1 MNLIVVTERQATA
14 SILMRR
20 CNWLIALALST
31 FIVSFV
37 ACAPS
42 HDAPESASPASSAT
56 ATSDATPSSQQ
67 FPSEA
72 KVVRVIDGVTIEVE
86 HEGERFLV
94 RYLGVSIPAS
104 ADLAEAS
111 EFNQFIAQGKTVVLS
126 SEDAGVDFDGAHL
139 RYVFIDGE
147 MVNLKLLNG
156 GWGEVAQFPASF
168 EKFEEFFKA
177 ESLARTD
184 GRGTWSVE
192 ASSPVPSSSEAPL
205 KSPGR
210 PQAQLR
216 ISLAARFLPV
226 PALHQALAA
235 GANFLVPTR
244 LSSKGTSISGLA
256 SVCTTCRGACSTP
269 PLSSSQGRETAGFAP
284 KPRRR
289 LWVGKGPSGRKSLEL
304 SVFGNFVSCRLR

>member
-1 MNLIVVTERQATA
+1 MNLIVVTERQANA
-14 SILMRR
+14 SILIKR
-20 CNWLIALALST
+20 CNWLMALAFSA
-31 FIVSFV
+31 FVVSFV

-168 EKFEEFFKA
+168 EKFEEFFEA

-184 GRGTWSVE
+184 GRGIWSVE
-192 ASSPVPSSSEAPL
+192 ASSPVPSSSEATPQISRPTP
-205 KSPGR
+205 SPTQNFVGGTLPAR
-210 PQAQLR
+210 PGSPSGSGGGCEFSGSDTPVIKGNVDQRSGELLYHVPE
-216 ISLAARFLPV
+216 SLFYSTTVVELGQGDRWFCTEAEA
-226 PALHQALAA
+226 QAL
-235 GANFLVPTR
+235 GWKR
-244 LSSKGTSISGLA
+244 SK
-256 SVCTTCRGACSTP
+256 R
-269 PLSSSQGRETAGFAP
+269 
-284 KPRRR
+284 
-289 LWVGKGPSGRKSLEL
+289 
-304 SVFGNFVSCRLR
+304 

>member
-1 MNLIVVTERQATA
+1 MNLIVVTERQANA
-14 SILMRR
+14 SILIKR
-20 CNWLIALALST
+20 CNWLMALAFSA
-31 FIVSFV
+31 FVVSFV

-111 EFNQFIAQGKTVVLS
+111 EFNQFIAHGKTVVLS

-168 EKFEEFFKA
+168 EKFEEFFEA

-184 GRGTWSVE
+184 GRGIWSVE
-192 ASSPVPSSSEAPL
+192 ASSPVPSSSEATPQISRPTPTPTQNFVGGTL
-205 KSPGR
+205 PARPGSPSGSGGGCEFSGSDTPVIKGNVDQR
-210 PQAQLR
+210 SGELLYHVPG
-216 ISLAARFLPV
+216 SLFYSTTVVEPGQGDRWFCTEAEA
-226 PALHQALAA
+226 QAL
-235 GANFLVPTR
+235 GWKR
-244 LSSKGTSISGLA
+244 SK
-256 SVCTTCRGACSTP
+256 R
-269 PLSSSQGRETAGFAP
+269 
-284 KPRRR
+284 
-289 LWVGKGPSGRKSLEL
+289 
-304 SVFGNFVSCRLR
+304 

>member
-14 SILMRR
+14 SIRMRR
-20 CNWLIALALST
+20 CNWLIALAFSA
-31 FIVSFV
+31 FIVSFA

-42 HDAPESASPASSAT
+42 HDAPESASPAPSAT

-104 ADLAEAS
+104 ADHAEAS
-111 EFNQFIAQGKTVVLS
+111 QFNQFIAQGKTVVLS

-184 GRGTWSVE
+184 GRGIWSVE
-192 ASSPVPSSSEAPL
+192 ASSPVPSSSEATPQISRPTP
-205 KSPGR
+205 SPTQNFVGGTLPAR
-210 PQAQLR
+210 PGSPSGSGGGCEFSGSDTPVIKGNVDQRSGELLYHVPE
-216 ISLAARFLPV
+216 SLFYSTTVVEPGQGDRWFCTEAEA
-226 PALHQALAA
+226 QAL
-235 GANFLVPTR
+235 GWER
-244 LSSKGTSISGLA
+244 SK
-256 SVCTTCRGACSTP
+256 R
-269 PLSSSQGRETAGFAP
+269 
-284 KPRRR
+284 
-289 LWVGKGPSGRKSLEL
+289 
-304 SVFGNFVSCRLR
+304 

>member
-1 MNLIVVTERQATA
+1 M
-14 SILMRR
+14 M
-20 CNWLIALALST
+20 ALAFSA

-184 GRGTWSVE
+184 GRGIWSVE
-192 ASSPVPSSSEAPL
+192 ASSPVPSSSEATPQISRPTP
-205 KSPGR
+205 SPTQNFVGGTLPAR
-210 PQAQLR
+210 PGSPSGSGGGCEFSGSATPVIKGNVDQRSGELLYHVPE
-216 ISLAARFLPV
+216 SLFYSTTVVEPGQGDRWFCTEAEA
-226 PALHQALAA
+226 QAL
-235 GANFLVPTR
+235 GWER
-244 LSSKGTSISGLA
+244 SK
-256 SVCTTCRGACSTP
+256 R
-269 PLSSSQGRETAGFAP
+269 
-284 KPRRR
+284 
-289 LWVGKGPSGRKSLEL
+289 
-304 SVFGNFVSCRLR
+304 

>member
-1 MNLIVVTERQATA
+1 MNLIVVTERQANA
-14 SILMRR
+14 SILIKR
-20 CNWLIALALST
+20 CNWLMALAFSA
-31 FIVSFV
+31 FVVSFV

-56 ATSDATPSSQQ
+56 ATSDATPSSQL

-177 ESLARTD
+177 ESLARTE
-184 GRGTWSVE
+184 GRGIWSVE
-192 ASSPVPSSSEAPL
+192 ASSPFPSSSEVTPQIS
-205 KSPGR
+205 SPTPTQNFVGGTLPAR
-210 PQAQLR
+210 PGSPSGSGGACEFSGSDTPVIKGNVDQRPGERLYHVPE
-216 ISLAARFLPV
+216 SLFYSTTVVEPGQGDRWFCTEAEA
-226 PALHQALAA
+226 QAL
-235 GANFLVPTR
+235 GWER
-244 LSSKGTSISGLA
+244 SK
-256 SVCTTCRGACSTP
+256 R
-269 PLSSSQGRETAGFAP
+269 
-284 KPRRR
+284 
-289 LWVGKGPSGRKSLEL
+289 
-304 SVFGNFVSCRLR
+304 

>member
-1 MNLIVVTERQATA
+1 MNLIVVTERQANA

-20 CNWLIALALST
+20 CNWLMALAFSA

-94 RYLGVSIPAS
+94 RYLGVTIPAS
-104 ADLAEAS
+104 ADLAEAA
-111 EFNQFIAQGKTVVLS
+111 EFNQFIAHGKTVVLS

-184 GRGTWSVE
+184 GRGIWSVE
-192 ASSPVPSSSEAPL
+192 ASSPVPSSSEATPQISRPTP
-205 KSPGR
+205 SPTQNFVGGTLPAR
-210 PQAQLR
+210 PGSPSGSGGGCEFSGSATPVIKGNVDQRSGELLYHVPE
-216 ISLAARFLPV
+216 SLFYSTTVVEPGQGDRWFCTEAEA
-226 PALHQALAA
+226 QAL
-235 GANFLVPTR
+235 GWER
-244 LSSKGTSISGLA
+244 SK
-256 SVCTTCRGACSTP
+256 R
-269 PLSSSQGRETAGFAP
+269 
-284 KPRRR
+284 
-289 LWVGKGPSGRKSLEL
+289 
-304 SVFGNFVSCRLR
+304 

>member
-1 MNLIVVTERQATA
+1 MNLIVVTERQANA

-20 CNWLIALALST
+20 CNWLMALAFSA

-94 RYLGVSIPAS
+94 RYLGVTIPAS
-104 ADLAEAS
+104 ADLAEAA
-111 EFNQFIAQGKTVVLS
+111 EFNQFIAQGKTVVLA

-184 GRGTWSVE
+184 GRGIWSVE
-192 ASSPVPSSSEAPL
+192 ASSPVPSSSEATPQISRPTP
-205 KSPGR
+205 SPTQNFVGGTLPAR
-210 PQAQLR
+210 PGSPSGSGGGCEFSGSAT
-216 ISLAARFLPV
+216 PV
-226 PALHQALAA
+226 IKGNVDQRSGELLYHVPEGLFYSTTVVEPGQGDRWFCTEAEAQAL
-235 GANFLVPTR
+235 GWER
-244 LSSKGTSISGLA
+244 SK
-256 SVCTTCRGACSTP
+256 R
-269 PLSSSQGRETAGFAP
+269 
-284 KPRRR
+284 
-289 LWVGKGPSGRKSLEL
+289 
-304 SVFGNFVSCRLR
+304 

>member
-1 MNLIVVTERQATA
+1 MNLIVVTERQANA
-14 SILMRR
+14 SILIKR
-20 CNWLIALALST
+20 CNWLMALAFSA
-31 FIVSFV
+31 FVVSFV

-56 ATSDATPSSQQ
+56 ATSDATPSSQL

-147 MVNLKLLNG
+147 MV
-156 GWGEVAQFPASF
+156 
-168 EKFEEFFKA
+168 
-177 ESLARTD
+177 ES
-184 GRGTWSVE
+184 E
-192 ASSPVPSSSEAPL
+192 ASE
-205 KSPGR
+205 
-210 PQAQLR
+210 
-216 ISLAARFLPV
+216 
-226 PALHQALAA
+226 
-235 GANFLVPTR
+235 
-244 LSSKGTSISGLA
+244 
-256 SVCTTCRGACSTP
+256 
-269 PLSSSQGRETAGFAP
+269 
-284 KPRRR
+284 RR
-289 LWVGKGPSGRKSLEL
+289 LGRSGSIPSQL
-304 SVFGNFVSCRLR
+304 

>member
-14 SILMRR
+14 SIRMRR
-20 CNWLIALALST
+20 CNWLIALAFSA
-31 FIVSFV
+31 FIVSFA

-42 HDAPESASPASSAT
+42 HDAPESASPAPSAT

-104 ADLAEAS
+104 ADHAEAS
-111 EFNQFIAQGKTVVLS
+111 QFNQFIAQGKTVVLS

-184 GRGTWSVE
+184 GRGIWSVE
-192 ASSPVPSSSEAPL
+192 ASSPVPSSSEATPQISRPTP
-205 KSPGR
+205 SPNHNFVGGTLPAR
-210 PQAQLR
+210 PGSPSGSGGGCEFSGSDTPVIKGNVDQRSGELLYHVPE
-216 ISLAARFLPV
+216 SLFYSTTVVEPGQGDRWFCTEAEA
-226 PALHQALAA
+226 QAL
-235 GANFLVPTR
+235 GWKR
-244 LSSKGTSISGLA
+244 SK
-256 SVCTTCRGACSTP
+256 R
-269 PLSSSQGRETAGFAP
+269 
-284 KPRRR
+284 
-289 LWVGKGPSGRKSLEL
+289 
-304 SVFGNFVSCRLR
+304 

>member
-1 MNLIVVTERQATA
+1 MNLIIVTERQANA
-14 SILMRR
+14 SILIKR
-20 CNWLIALALST
+20 CNWLMALAFSA
-31 FIVSFV
+31 FVVSFV

-56 ATSDATPSSQQ
+56 ATSDATPSSQL

-168 EKFEEFFKA
+168 EKFEEFFEA

-184 GRGTWSVE
+184 GRGIWSVE
-192 ASSPVPSSSEAPL
+192 ASSPVPSSSEATPQISRPTPTPTQNFVGGTL
-205 KSPGR
+205 PARPGSPSGSGGGCEFSGSDTPVIKGNVDQR
-210 PQAQLR
+210 SGELLYHVPG
-216 ISLAARFLPV
+216 SLFYSTTVVEPGQGDRWFCTEAEA
-226 PALHQALAA
+226 QAL
-235 GANFLVPTR
+235 GWKR
-244 LSSKGTSISGLA
+244 SK
-256 SVCTTCRGACSTP
+256 R
-269 PLSSSQGRETAGFAP
+269 
-284 KPRRR
+284 
-289 LWVGKGPSGRKSLEL
+289 
-304 SVFGNFVSCRLR
+304 

>member
-14 SILMRR
+14 SIRMRR
-20 CNWLIALALST
+20 CNWLIALAFSA
-31 FIVSFV
+31 FIVSFA

-42 HDAPESASPASSAT
+42 HDAPESASPAPSAT

-104 ADLAEAS
+104 ADHAEAS
-111 EFNQFIAQGKTVVLS
+111 QFNQFIAQGKTVVLS

-184 GRGTWSVE
+184 GRGIWSVE
-192 ASSPVPSSSEAPL
+192 ASSPVPSSSEATPQISRPTP
-205 KSPGR
+205 SPNHNFVGGTLPAR
-210 PQAQLR
+210 PG
-216 ISLAARFLPV
+216 S
-226 PALHQALAA
+226 
-235 GANFLVPTR
+235 
-244 LSSKGTSISGLA
+244 
-256 SVCTTCRGACSTP
+256 
-269 PLSSSQGRETAGFAP
+269 
-284 KPRRR
+284 
-289 LWVGKGPSGRKSLEL
+289 PSGSGGGCEF
-304 SVFGNFVSCRLR
+304 SGS

>member
-1 MNLIVVTERQATA
+1 MNLIVVTERQANA

-20 CNWLIALALST
+20 CNWLMALAFSA

-104 ADLAEAS
+104 ADLAEAA

-126 SEDAGVDFDGAHL
+126 SEDADVDFDGAHL

-184 GRGTWSVE
+184 GRGIWSVE
-192 ASSPVPSSSEAPL
+192 ASSPVPSSSEATPQISRPTPIPTQNFVGGTL
-205 KSPGR
+205 PARPGSR
-210 PQAQLR
+210 SGSGGGCEFSGSDTPVIKGNVDQRSGELLYHVPE
-216 ISLAARFLPV
+216 SLFYSTTVVEPGQGDRWFCTEAEA
-226 PALHQALAA
+226 QAL
-235 GANFLVPTR
+235 GWER
-244 LSSKGTSISGLA
+244 SK
-256 SVCTTCRGACSTP
+256 R
-269 PLSSSQGRETAGFAP
+269 
-284 KPRRR
+284 
-289 LWVGKGPSGRKSLEL
+289 
-304 SVFGNFVSCRLR
+304 

>member
-14 SILMRR
+14 SIRMRR
-20 CNWLIALALST
+20 CNWLIALAFSA

-42 HDAPESASPASSAT
+42 HDAPESSSPASSAT

-94 RYLGVSIPAS
+94 RYLGVTIPAS
-104 ADLAEAS
+104 ADLAEAA

-184 GRGTWSVE
+184 GRGIWSVE
-192 ASSPVPSSSEAPL
+192 ASSPVPSSSEATPQISRPTP
-205 KSPGR
+205 SPNHNFVGGTLPAR
-210 PQAQLR
+210 PGSPSGSGGGCEFSGSDTPVIKGNVDQRSGELLYHVPE
-216 ISLAARFLPV
+216 SLFYSTTVVEPGQGDRWFCTEAEA
-226 PALHQALAA
+226 QAL
-235 GANFLVPTR
+235 GWER
-244 LSSKGTSISGLA
+244 SK
-256 SVCTTCRGACSTP
+256 R
-269 PLSSSQGRETAGFAP
+269 
-284 KPRRR
+284 
-289 LWVGKGPSGRKSLEL
+289 
-304 SVFGNFVSCRLR
+304 

>member
-1 MNLIVVTERQATA
+1 MNLIVVTERQANA
-14 SILMRR
+14 SILIKR
-20 CNWLIALALST
+20 CNWLMALAFSA
-31 FIVSFV
+31 FVVSFV

-56 ATSDATPSSQQ
+56 ATSDATPSSQL

-168 EKFEEFFKA
+168 EKFEEFFEA

-184 GRGTWSVE
+184 GRGIWSVE
-192 ASSPVPSSSEAPL
+192 ASSPVPSSSEATPQISRPTP
-205 KSPGR
+205 SPTQNFVGGTLPAR
-210 PQAQLR
+210 PGSPSGSGGGCEFSGSDTPVIKGNVDQRSGELLYHVPG
-216 ISLAARFLPV
+216 SLFYSTTVVEPGQGDRWFCTEAEA
-226 PALHQALAA
+226 QAL
-235 GANFLVPTR
+235 GWKR
-244 LSSKGTSISGLA
+244 SK
-256 SVCTTCRGACSTP
+256 R
-269 PLSSSQGRETAGFAP
+269 
-284 KPRRR
+284 
-289 LWVGKGPSGRKSLEL
+289 
-304 SVFGNFVSCRLR
+304 

>member
-14 SILMRR
+14 SIRMRR
-20 CNWLIALALST
+20 CNWLIALAFSA
-31 FIVSFV
+31 FIVSFA

-42 HDAPESASPASSAT
+42 HDAPESASPAPSAT

-104 ADLAEAS
+104 ADHAEAS
-111 EFNQFIAQGKTVVLS
+111 QFNQFIAQGKTVVLS

-184 GRGTWSVE
+184 GRGIWSVE
-192 ASSPVPSSSEAPL
+192 ASSPVPSSSEATPQISRPTP
-205 KSPGR
+205 SPNHNFVGGTLPAR
-210 PQAQLR
+210 PGSPSGSGGGCEFSGSDTPVIKGNVDQRSGELLYHVPE
-216 ISLAARFLPV
+216 SLFYSTTVVEPGQGDRWFCTEAEA
-226 PALHQALAA
+226 QAL
-235 GANFLVPTR
+235 GWER
-244 LSSKGTSISGLA
+244 SK
-256 SVCTTCRGACSTP
+256 R
-269 PLSSSQGRETAGFAP
+269 
-284 KPRRR
+284 
-289 LWVGKGPSGRKSLEL
+289 
-304 SVFGNFVSCRLR
+304 

>member
-1 MNLIVVTERQATA
+1 MNLIVVTERQTNV
-14 SILMRR
+14 SIQMRR
-20 CNWLIALALST
+20 CNWLMALAVSA

-42 HDAPESASPASSAT
+42 HDVPEPASPALLAT
-56 ATSDATPSSQQ
+56 ATSDAIPSSQQ

-126 SEDAGVDFDGAHL
+126 SEDAVVDFDGAHL

-184 GRGTWSVE
+184 GRGIWSVE
-192 ASSPVPSSSEAPL
+192 ASSPVPSSSEATPQISRPTP
-205 KSPGR
+205 SPTQNFVGGTLPAR
-210 PQAQLR
+210 PGSPSDSGGGCEFSGSDTPVIKGNVDQRSGELLYHVPE
-216 ISLAARFLPV
+216 SLFYSTTVVEPGQGDRWFCTEAEA
-226 PALHQALAA
+226 QAL
-235 GANFLVPTR
+235 GWER
-244 LSSKGTSISGLA
+244 SK
-256 SVCTTCRGACSTP
+256 
-269 PLSSSQGRETAGFAP
+269 
-284 KPRRR
+284 
-289 LWVGKGPSGRKSLEL
+289 W
-304 SVFGNFVSCRLR
+304 

>member
-1 MNLIVVTERQATA
+1 M
-14 SILMRR
+14 M
-20 CNWLIALALST
+20 ALAFSA

-104 ADLAEAS
+104 ADLAEAL

-184 GRGTWSVE
+184 GRGIWSVE
-192 ASSPVPSSSEAPL
+192 ASSPVPSSSEATPQISRPTP
-205 KSPGR
+205 SPTQNFVGGTLPAR
-210 PQAQLR
+210 PGSPSGSGGGCEFSGSATPVIKGNVDQRSGELLYHVPE
-216 ISLAARFLPV
+216 SLFYSTTVVEPGQGDRWFCTEAEA
-226 PALHQALAA
+226 QAL
-235 GANFLVPTR
+235 GWER
-244 LSSKGTSISGLA
+244 SK
-256 SVCTTCRGACSTP
+256 R
-269 PLSSSQGRETAGFAP
+269 
-284 KPRRR
+284 
-289 LWVGKGPSGRKSLEL
+289 
-304 SVFGNFVSCRLR
+304 

>member
-1 MNLIVVTERQATA
+1 MNLIVVTERQANA
-14 SILMRR
+14 SILIKR
-20 CNWLIALALST
+20 CNWLMALAFSA
-31 FIVSFV
+31 FVVSFV

-56 ATSDATPSSQQ
+56 ATSDATTSSQL

-156 GWGEVAQFPASF
+156 GWVEVAQFPASF

-177 ESLARTD
+177 ESLARTE
-184 GRGTWSVE
+184 GRGIWSVE
-192 ASSPVPSSSEAPL
+192 ASSPVPSSSEATPQISRPTP
-205 KSPGR
+205 SPTQNFVGGTLPAR
-210 PQAQLR
+210 PGSPSGSGGGCEFYGSDTPVIKGNVDQRSGELLYHVPG
-216 ISLAARFLPV
+216 SLFYSTTVVEPGQGDRWFCTEAEA
-226 PALHQALAA
+226 QAL
-235 GANFLVPTR
+235 GWKR
-244 LSSKGTSISGLA
+244 SK
-256 SVCTTCRGACSTP
+256 R
-269 PLSSSQGRETAGFAP
+269 
-284 KPRRR
+284 
-289 LWVGKGPSGRKSLEL
+289 
-304 SVFGNFVSCRLR
+304 

>member
-1 MNLIVVTERQATA
+1 M
-14 SILMRR
+14 
-20 CNWLIALALST
+20 IALAFSA

-42 HDAPESASPASSAT
+42 HDAPEPASPTLLAT

-104 ADLAEAS
+104 ADHAEAS
-111 EFNQFIAQGKTVVLS
+111 QFNQFIAQGKTVVLS

-184 GRGTWSVE
+184 GRGIWSVE
-192 ASSPVPSSSEAPL
+192 ASSPVPSSSEATPQISRPTP
-205 KSPGR
+205 SPTQNFVGGTLPAR
-210 PQAQLR
+210 PGSPSGSGGGCEFSGSDTPVIKGNVDQRSGELLYHVPG
-216 ISLAARFLPV
+216 SLFYSTTVVEPGQGDRWFCTEAEA
-226 PALHQALAA
+226 QAL
-235 GANFLVPTR
+235 GWER
-244 LSSKGTSISGLA
+244 SK
-256 SVCTTCRGACSTP
+256 R
-269 PLSSSQGRETAGFAP
+269 
-284 KPRRR
+284 
-289 LWVGKGPSGRKSLEL
+289 
-304 SVFGNFVSCRLR
+304 

>member
-86 HEGERFLV
+86 HEDERFLV

-192 ASSPVPSSSEAPL
+192 ASSPVPSSSEAPPQISRPTP
-205 KSPGR
+205 SPTQNFVGGTLPAR
-210 PQAQLR
+210 PGSPSGSGGGCEFSGSDTPVIKGNVDQRSGELLYHVPE
-216 ISLAARFLPV
+216 SLFYSTTVVEPGQGDRWFCTEAEA
-226 PALHQALAA
+226 QAL
-235 GANFLVPTR
+235 GWKR
-244 LSSKGTSISGLA
+244 SK
-256 SVCTTCRGACSTP
+256 R
-269 PLSSSQGRETAGFAP
+269 
-284 KPRRR
+284 
-289 LWVGKGPSGRKSLEL
+289 
-304 SVFGNFVSCRLR
+304 

>member
-1 MNLIVVTERQATA
+1 MNLIVVTERQAKA
-14 SILMRR
+14 SIQMRR
-20 CNWLIALALST
+20 CNWLIALAFSA

-184 GRGTWSVE
+184 GRGIWSVE
-192 ASSPVPSSSEAPL
+192 ASSPVPSSSEATPQISRPTP
-205 KSPGR
+205 SPTQNFVGGTLPAR
-210 PQAQLR
+210 PGSPSGSGGGCEFSGSDTPVIKGNVDQRSGELLYHVPE
-216 ISLAARFLPV
+216 SLFYSTTVVEPGQGDRWFCTEAEA
-226 PALHQALAA
+226 QAL
-235 GANFLVPTR
+235 GWER
-244 LSSKGTSISGLA
+244 SK
-256 SVCTTCRGACSTP
+256 R
-269 PLSSSQGRETAGFAP
+269 
-284 KPRRR
+284 
-289 LWVGKGPSGRKSLEL
+289 
-304 SVFGNFVSCRLR
+304 

>member
-1 MNLIVVTERQATA
+1 M
-14 SILMRR
+14 M
-20 CNWLIALALST
+20 ALAFSA

-184 GRGTWSVE
+184 GRGIWSVE
-192 ASSPVPSSSEAPL
+192 APSPGPSSSEATPQISRPTP
-205 KSPGR
+205 SPTQNFVGGTLPAR
-210 PQAQLR
+210 PGSPSGSGGGCEFSGSDTPVIKGNVDQRSGELLYHVPE
-216 ISLAARFLPV
+216 SLFYSTTVVEPGQGDRWFCTEAEA
-226 PALHQALAA
+226 QAL
-235 GANFLVPTR
+235 GWER
-244 LSSKGTSISGLA
+244 SK
-256 SVCTTCRGACSTP
+256 R
-269 PLSSSQGRETAGFAP
+269 
-284 KPRRR
+284 
-289 LWVGKGPSGRKSLEL
+289 
-304 SVFGNFVSCRLR
+304 

>member
-1 MNLIVVTERQATA
+1 M
-14 SILMRR
+14 M
-20 CNWLIALALST
+20 ALAFSA

-104 ADLAEAS
+104 ADLAEAA

-184 GRGTWSVE
+184 GRGIWSVE
-192 ASSPVPSSSEAPL
+192 ASSPVPSSSEATPQISRPTP
-205 KSPGR
+205 SPTQNFVGGTLPAR
-210 PQAQLR
+210 PGSPSGSGGGCEFSGSDTPVIKGNVDQRSGELLYHVPE
-216 ISLAARFLPV
+216 SLFYSTTVVEPGQGDRWFCTEAEA
-226 PALHQALAA
+226 QAL
-235 GANFLVPTR
+235 GWER
-244 LSSKGTSISGLA
+244 SK
-256 SVCTTCRGACSTP
+256 R
-269 PLSSSQGRETAGFAP
+269 
-284 KPRRR
+284 
-289 LWVGKGPSGRKSLEL
+289 
-304 SVFGNFVSCRLR
+304 

>member
-20 CNWLIALALST
+20 CNWLIALAFSA

-94 RYLGVSIPAS
+94 RYLGVTIPAS

-111 EFNQFIAQGKTVVLS
+111 EFNQFIAQNKTVVLS

-184 GRGTWSVE
+184 GRGIWSVE
-192 ASSPVPSSSEAPL
+192 ASSPVPSSSEATPQISRPTP
-205 KSPGR
+205 SPNHNFVGGTLPAR
-210 PQAQLR
+210 PGSPSGSGGGCEFSGSDTPVIKGNVDQRSGELLYHVPG
-216 ISLAARFLPV
+216 SLFYSTTVVEPGQGDRWFCTEAEA
-226 PALHQALAA
+226 QAL
-235 GANFLVPTR
+235 GWKR
-244 LSSKGTSISGLA
+244 SK
-256 SVCTTCRGACSTP
+256 R
-269 PLSSSQGRETAGFAP
+269 
-284 KPRRR
+284 
-289 LWVGKGPSGRKSLEL
+289 
-304 SVFGNFVSCRLR
+304 

>member
-1 MNLIVVTERQATA
+1 MNLIVVTERQANA

-20 CNWLIALALST
+20 CNWLMALAFSA

-94 RYLGVSIPAS
+94 RYLGVTIPAS
-104 ADLAEAS
+104 ADLAEAA

-184 GRGTWSVE
+184 GRGIWSVE
-192 ASSPVPSSSEAPL
+192 ASSPVPSSSEATPQISRPTP
-205 KSPGR
+205 SPTQNFVGGTLPAR
-210 PQAQLR
+210 PGSPSSSGGGCEFSGSATPVIKGNVDQRSGELLYHVPE
-216 ISLAARFLPV
+216 SLFYSTTVVEPGQGDRWFCTEAEA
-226 PALHQALAA
+226 QAL
-235 GANFLVPTR
+235 GWER
-244 LSSKGTSISGLA
+244 SK
-256 SVCTTCRGACSTP
+256 R
-269 PLSSSQGRETAGFAP
+269 
-284 KPRRR
+284 
-289 LWVGKGPSGRKSLEL
+289 
-304 SVFGNFVSCRLR
+304 

>member
-1 MNLIVVTERQATA
+1 MNLIVVTERQANA
-14 SILMRR
+14 SILIKR
-20 CNWLIALALST
+20 CNWLMALAFSA
-31 FIVSFV
+31 FVVSFV

-56 ATSDATPSSQQ
+56 LTSDATPSSQL

-177 ESLARTD
+177 ESLARSD
-184 GRGTWSVE
+184 GRGIWNVE
-192 ASSPVPSSSEAPL
+192 ALSPVPSSSEATPQISRPTP
-205 KSPGR
+205 SPTQNFVGGTLPAR
-210 PQAQLR
+210 PGSPSGSGGGCEFSGSDTPVIKGNVDQRSGELLYHVPE
-216 ISLAARFLPV
+216 SLFYSTTVVEPGQGDRWFCTEAEA
-226 PALHQALAA
+226 QAL
-235 GANFLVPTR
+235 GWKR
-244 LSSKGTSISGLA
+244 SK
-256 SVCTTCRGACSTP
+256 R
-269 PLSSSQGRETAGFAP
+269 
-284 KPRRR
+284 
-289 LWVGKGPSGRKSLEL
+289 
-304 SVFGNFVSCRLR
+304 

>member
-1 MNLIVVTERQATA
+1 MNLIVVTERQANA

-20 CNWLIALALST
+20 CNWLMAMTFSA

-104 ADLAEAS
+104 GDLAEAS
-111 EFNQFIAQGKTVVLS
+111 EFNQFIAQGKIGVLS

-184 GRGTWSVE
+184 GRGIWSVE
-192 ASSPVPSSSEAPL
+192 ASSPVPSSSEATPQISRPTS
-205 KSPGR
+205 SPTQNFVGGTLPAR
-210 PQAQLR
+210 PGSPSGSGGGCEFSGSATPVIKGNVDQRSGELLYHVPE
-216 ISLAARFLPV
+216 SLFYSTTVVEPGQGDRWFCTEAEA
-226 PALHQALAA
+226 QAL
-235 GANFLVPTR
+235 GWER
-244 LSSKGTSISGLA
+244 SK
-256 SVCTTCRGACSTP
+256 R
-269 PLSSSQGRETAGFAP
+269 
-284 KPRRR
+284 
-289 LWVGKGPSGRKSLEL
+289 
-304 SVFGNFVSCRLR
+304 

>member
-1 MNLIVVTERQATA
+1 MNLIVVTERQANA
-14 SILMRR
+14 SILIKR
-20 CNWLIALALST
+20 CNWLMALAFSA
-31 FIVSFV
+31 FVVSFV

-56 ATSDATPSSQQ
+56 ATSDATTSSQL

-168 EKFEEFFKA
+168 EKFEEFFEA

-184 GRGTWSVE
+184 GRGIWSVE
-192 ASSPVPSSSEAPL
+192 ASSPVPSSSEATPQISRPTP
-205 KSPGR
+205 SPTQNFVGGTLPAR
-210 PQAQLR
+210 PGSPSGSGGGCEFYGSDTPVIKGNVDQRSGELLYHVPG
-216 ISLAARFLPV
+216 SLFYSTTVVEPGQGDRWFCTEAEA
-226 PALHQALAA
+226 QAL
-235 GANFLVPTR
+235 GWKR
-244 LSSKGTSISGLA
+244 SK
-256 SVCTTCRGACSTP
+256 R
-269 PLSSSQGRETAGFAP
+269 
-284 KPRRR
+284 
-289 LWVGKGPSGRKSLEL
+289 
-304 SVFGNFVSCRLR
+304 

>member
-1 MNLIVVTERQATA
+1 MNLIVVTERQTNA

-20 CNWLIALALST
+20 CNWLMALAFSA

-42 HDAPESASPASSAT
+42 HDAPESASPALLAT
-56 ATSDATPSSQQ
+56 ATSDATPLSQQ

-104 ADLAEAS
+104 ADHAEAS
-111 EFNQFIAQGKTVVLS
+111 QFNQFIAQGKTVVLS

-184 GRGTWSVE
+184 GRGIWSVE
-192 ASSPVPSSSEAPL
+192 ASSPAPSSSEATPQISRPTP
-205 KSPGR
+205 SPTQNFVGGTLPAR
-210 PQAQLR
+210 PGSPSGSGGGCEFSGSNTPVIKGNVDQRSGELLYHVPE
-216 ISLAARFLPV
+216 SLFYSTTVIEAGQGDRWFCTEAE
-226 PALHQALAA
+226 AQAL
-235 GANFLVPTR
+235 GWKR
-244 LSSKGTSISGLA
+244 SK
-256 SVCTTCRGACSTP
+256 R
-269 PLSSSQGRETAGFAP
+269 
-284 KPRRR
+284 
-289 LWVGKGPSGRKSLEL
+289 
-304 SVFGNFVSCRLR
+304 

>member
-1 MNLIVVTERQATA
+1 MNLIVVTERQANA
-14 SILMRR
+14 SILIKR
-20 CNWLIALALST
+20 CNWLMALAFSA
-31 FIVSFV
+31 FVVSFV

-56 ATSDATPSSQQ
+56 ATSDATPSSQL

-168 EKFEEFFKA
+168 EKFEEFFEA

-184 GRGTWSVE
+184 GRGIWSVE
-192 ASSPVPSSSEAPL
+192 ASSPVPSSSEATPQISRPTP
-205 KSPGR
+205 SPTQNFVGGTLPAR
-210 PQAQLR
+210 PGSPSGSGGGCEFYGSDTPVIKGNVDQRSGELLYHVPG
-216 ISLAARFLPV
+216 SLFYSTTVVEPGQGDRWFCTEAEA
-226 PALHQALAA
+226 QAL
-235 GANFLVPTR
+235 GWKR
-244 LSSKGTSISGLA
+244 SK
-256 SVCTTCRGACSTP
+256 R
-269 PLSSSQGRETAGFAP
+269 
-284 KPRRR
+284 
-289 LWVGKGPSGRKSLEL
+289 
-304 SVFGNFVSCRLR
+304 

>member
-1 MNLIVVTERQATA
+1 MNLIVVTERQANA

-20 CNWLIALALST
+20 CNWLMALAFSA

-94 RYLGVSIPAS
+94 RYLGVTIPAS

-111 EFNQFIAQGKTVVLS
+111 ELNQFIAQAKTVVLS

-156 GWGEVAQFPASF
+156 GWGEVAQFPGSF

-192 ASSPVPSSSEAPL
+192 ASSPVPSSSEATPQISRPTP
-205 KSPGR
+205 SPTQNFVGGTLPAR
-210 PQAQLR
+210 PGSPSGSGGGCEFSGSDTPVIKGNVDQRSGELLYHVPE
-216 ISLAARFLPV
+216 SLFYSTTVVEPGQGDRWFCTEAEA
-226 PALHQALAA
+226 QAL
-235 GANFLVPTR
+235 GWER
-244 LSSKGTSISGLA
+244 SK
-256 SVCTTCRGACSTP
+256 R
-269 PLSSSQGRETAGFAP
+269 
-284 KPRRR
+284 
-289 LWVGKGPSGRKSLEL
+289 
-304 SVFGNFVSCRLR
+304 

>member
-1 MNLIVVTERQATA
+1 MNLIVVTERQANA
-14 SILMRR
+14 SILIKR
-20 CNWLIALALST
+20 CNWLMALAFSA
-31 FIVSFV
+31 FVVSFV

-42 HDAPESASPASSAT
+42 HDAPESASPAPSAT
-56 ATSDATPSSQQ
+56 ATSDATTSSQL

-126 SEDAGVDFDGAHL
+126 SEDAGSDFDGAHL

-168 EKFEEFFKA
+168 EKFEEFFEA

-184 GRGTWSVE
+184 GRGIWNVE
-192 ASSPVPSSSEAPL
+192 ALSPVPSSSEATPQISRPTPTPTQNFVGGTL
-205 KSPGR
+205 PARPGSPSGSGGGCEFSGSDTPVIKGNVDQR
-210 PQAQLR
+210 SGELLYHVPG
-216 ISLAARFLPV
+216 SLFYSTTVVEPGQGDRWFCTEAEA
-226 PALHQALAA
+226 QAL
-235 GANFLVPTR
+235 GWKR
-244 LSSKGTSISGLA
+244 SK
-256 SVCTTCRGACSTP
+256 R
-269 PLSSSQGRETAGFAP
+269 
-284 KPRRR
+284 
-289 LWVGKGPSGRKSLEL
+289 
-304 SVFGNFVSCRLR
+304 

>member
-1 MNLIVVTERQATA
+1 MNLIVLTEHQANA
-14 SILMRR
+14 SILMGGV
-20 CNWLIALALST
+20 NWLISLALSA

-42 HDAPESASPASSAT
+42 HDASGSASPASSAT
-56 ATSDATPSSQQ
+56 ATSDANLSSQQ

-72 KVVRVIDGVTIEVE
+72 NVVRVIDGVTIEVE

-111 EFNQFIAQGKTVVLS
+111 EFNQFIAHGKTVVLS

-156 GWGEVAQFPASF
+156 GWVEVAQFPASF

-177 ESLARTD
+177 ESLARTE
-184 GRGTWSVE
+184 GRGIWSVE
-192 ASSPVPSSSEAPL
+192 ASSPFPSSSEVTPQISSPTPSPSPTQNFVGGTLPARPGSPSGSGGACEFSGSDTPVIKGNVDQRPGERL
-205 KSPGR
+205 YHVPGSLFYSTTVVEPGR
-210 PQAQLR
+210 GDRWFCTEAE
-216 ISLAARFLPV
+216 A
-226 PALHQALAA
+226 QAL
-235 GANFLVPTR
+235 GWKR
-244 LSSKGTSISGLA
+244 SK
-256 SVCTTCRGACSTP
+256 R
-269 PLSSSQGRETAGFAP
+269 
-284 KPRRR
+284 
-289 LWVGKGPSGRKSLEL
+289 
-304 SVFGNFVSCRLR
+304 